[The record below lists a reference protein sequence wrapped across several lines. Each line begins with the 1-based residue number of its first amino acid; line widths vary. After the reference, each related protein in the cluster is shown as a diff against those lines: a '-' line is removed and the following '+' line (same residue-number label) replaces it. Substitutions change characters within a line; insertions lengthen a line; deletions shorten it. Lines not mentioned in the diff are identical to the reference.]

1 MGRYGHP
8 EPEPLVTVKYA
19 AVMEQTD
26 AGGFGVWFP
35 DFPGCVSHGDDLV
48 TAARAARKALALHLE
63 GMVENGDVIPRAT
76 PAEAIELPQ
85 DVLSYVFLVET
96 DAPLAKTAHV
106 RLNVTLPAGL
116 VRRIDAVSNGN
127 RSGWLAL
134 AANEQLKRYAVIP
147 NYAASVMSSRNA
159 KR

>member
-1 MGRYGHP
+1 M
-8 EPEPLVTVKYA
+8 TVKYA
-19 AVMEQTD
+19 AVMEQND

-35 DFPGCVSHGDDLV
+35 DFPGCVSQGDDPL
-48 TAARAARKALALHLE
+48 TAAQAARRALARHIQVMAE
-63 GMVENGDVIPRAT
+63 DG
-76 PAEAIELPQ
+76 EAIAQPTPPEAVELPQ

-96 DAPLAKTAHV
+96 DIPDVKPVYV

-116 VRRIDAVSNGN
+116 LRRIDAVAGGN

-134 AANEQLKRYAVIP
+134 AANEKLKRYTVIP
-147 NYAASVMSSRNA
+147 NYAASVFSSRDG

>member
-1 MGRYGHP
+1 M
-8 EPEPLVTVKYA
+8 TVKYA
-19 AVMEQTD
+19 AVMEQAD

-35 DFPGCVSHGDDLV
+35 DFPGCVSQGDDLV
-48 TAARAARKALALHLE
+48 TAARAARLALTARLAAMADDGE
-63 GMVENGDVIPRAT
+63 TVPRAT
-76 PAEAIELPQ
+76 PAEAVELPQ

-96 DAPLAKTAHV
+96 DAPASKTAHV

-116 VRRIDAVSNGN
+116 VRRIDAVSGGN

-134 AANEQLKRYAVIP
+134 AANEQLKRYSVIP
-147 NYAASVMSSRNA
+147 NYAASVMS